1 MKTLVIC
8 RPRAGVERQ
17 QIAAYAGEEM
27 AELRRL
33 REEGVLLEAYSPGG
47 PGAIL
52 LFDAEAERLTEAL
65 AGLPLAREGLI
76 DAETIELY
84 PFPGF
89 G

>member
-1 MKTLVIC
+1 
-8 RPRAGVERQ
+8 
-17 QIAAYAGEEM
+17 
-27 AELRRL
+27 
-33 REEGVLLEAYSPGG
+33 
-47 PGAIL
+47 L
-52 LFDAEAERLTEAL
+52 LFDADPERLTEAL